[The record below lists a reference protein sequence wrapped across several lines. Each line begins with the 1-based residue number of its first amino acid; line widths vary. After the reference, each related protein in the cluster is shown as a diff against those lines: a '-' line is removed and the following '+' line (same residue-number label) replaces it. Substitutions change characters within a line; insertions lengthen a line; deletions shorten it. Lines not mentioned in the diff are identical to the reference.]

1 MNCYAIW
8 FESIIT
14 SGTINV
20 GGGYYKTI
28 SEAISKSEGNPAFI
42 KWLK

>member
-14 SGTINV
+14 SGTINA
-20 GGGYYKTI
+20 GRGYYKTI
-28 SEAISKSEGNPAFI
+28 LEAISKSEGNPAFI